1 MFRPREPR
9 SLKRARTRNP
19 IVGTMDDAAP
29 EARACNLETGEPEP
43 DPGELEPL
51 PAEPDPLPGEPGP
64 EAFNT
69 EPQEPEASPGRLRR
83 RLQIAVTIVLIL
95 ALVGFA
101 GAQAVP
107 VVIRGDL
114 PPGPYGDARLAV
126 IDGAG
131 ALATM
136 RADGSSIV
144 SFSARGTPLQFPAWS
159 PGGTQIAVG
168 GDGDAGGALY
178 VEPVT
183 GVGQAPPEPTVVY
196 ESADRPPFYAYWT
209 PDGTR
214 LTFLTTEPE
223 GLALR
228 VAPADASSEATVLRT
243 GAPMYWAF
251 TAADHLLVHS
261 GPSSPIGYFGE
272 IGLDGAA
279 VPGTEA
285 PTGVYRA
292 PSVSTDG
299 QHRAYVGAETDGS
312 AVIALE
318 ARDGSG
324 STRTP
329 VLGPAAFSFAPSG
342 NALAFIA
349 PDRSGEE
356 GAPLPIGSLRIIHPG
371 DAEAQRILPGRI
383 VAFFWAP
390 SGSRIAALRIPAADN
405 TVIPAVARVRPAV
418 SGFTFE
424 LLFIEAADGRITS
437 QRAVRLSDLFVNQV
451 LPFFDQYALSHRFW
465 SPDSGA
471 ISLPLVGDDDV
482 TRVTVIP
489 ADGLDATA
497 IAPGTIGFWSP

>member
-1 MFRPREPR
+1 
-9 SLKRARTRNP
+9 
-19 IVGTMDDAAP
+19 MDDAEP
-29 EARACNLETGEPEP
+29 EASERDPKTDGPEPDLGEPEP
-43 DPGELEPL
+43 LAAELDL
-51 PAEPDPLPGEPGP
+51 RPGEPEP

-69 EPQEPEASPGRLRR
+69 GPQEPEASPHRLRR

-114 PPGPYGDARLAV
+114 PPGPYGDAPLAV
-126 IDGAG
+126 VDGAG
-131 ALATM
+131 ALSTM

-144 SFSARGTPLQFPAWS
+144 SYSAQGTPYQFPAWS
-159 PGGTQIAVG
+159 PGGTQIAVIG
-168 GDGDAGGALY
+168 RGEAGGGALY

-183 GVGQAPPEPTVVY
+183 AVGQAPPEPTVVY
-196 ESADRPPFYAYWT
+196 ESAERPPFYAYWT

-228 VAPADASSEATVLRT
+228 VAPGDASSEATVLRT

-371 DAEAQRILPGRI
+371 DVEAQRVLPGRI

-390 SGSRIAALRIPAADN
+390 SGSGIAALRIPAADN

-437 QRAVRLSDLFVNQV
+437 QREARLSDLFVNQV

-465 SPDSGA
+465 SPDSA
-471 ISLPLVGDDDV
+471 AVSLPLVGDDDV

-489 ADGLDATA
+489 ADGSEATA
-497 IAPGTIGFWSP
+497 IASGQIGFWSP